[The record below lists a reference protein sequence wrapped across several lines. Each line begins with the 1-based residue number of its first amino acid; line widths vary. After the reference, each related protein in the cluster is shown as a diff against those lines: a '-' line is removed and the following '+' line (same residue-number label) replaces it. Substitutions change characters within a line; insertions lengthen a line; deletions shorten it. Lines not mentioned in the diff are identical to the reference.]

1 MIIRKNPHQIFC
13 LSFSEVSREEASSAL
28 VDLILEYKL
37 FVMVAYLGPNLV
49 KVVNFMERYVR
60 RRKHPLWERNQWNN

>member
-49 KVVNFMERYVR
+49 KVVMSFDFVNVFQM
-60 RRKHPLWERNQWNN
+60 